1 MEFDEGE
8 KKQEIRHAHRK
19 RGKIERKYIYACV
32 RADRHRVHIY
42 CITTILCILIHRYR
56 RVSFYLYNI
65 YIFRIKEKNN
75 YLFFFV
81 YIVYK
86 E

>member
-8 KKQEIRHAHRK
+8 NGLAIRHRK

-65 YIFRIKEKNN
+65 YT
-75 YLFFFV
+75 
-81 YIVYK
+81 
-86 E
+86 